1 MKQKK
6 EFKNEN
12 YVQVKLE
19 NVNGRSY
26 MICFIPFFKGLKEG
40 KFVEDDDKNR
50 FIVKEVYLNSVITE
64 EYAKKRSLD
73 YRKHRKATDI

>member
-1 MKQKK
+1 
-6 EFKNEN
+6 
-12 YVQVKLE
+12 
-19 NVNGRSY
+19 

-64 EYAKKRSLD
+64 KYAKKE
-73 YRKHRKATDI
+73 H